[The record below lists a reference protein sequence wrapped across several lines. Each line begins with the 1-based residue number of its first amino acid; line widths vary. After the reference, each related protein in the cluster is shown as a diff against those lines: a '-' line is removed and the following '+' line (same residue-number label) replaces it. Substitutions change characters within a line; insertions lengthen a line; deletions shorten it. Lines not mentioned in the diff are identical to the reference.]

1 MQTLNNAC
9 KYKNIAVKAL
19 RRAYTALLESRATKK
34 YRFWY
39 KAAPR

>member
-1 MQTLNNAC
+1 MNKDC
-9 KYKNIAVKAL
+9 RHKNIAVKAL